1 MNLADL
7 PPVLNVEEFA
17 TAMRLSRGSAYQ
29 FVREGGVRHVRCGRS
44 IRIPRSA
51 VLELLGE
58 PQEMREAGR
67 PTSKP
72 LADKNVND
80 NLTATTG

>member
-7 PPVLNVEEFA
+7 PPVLTVEEFA
-17 TAMRLSRGSAYQ
+17 AAMRLGRGTAYD
-29 FVREGGVRHVRCGRS
+29 FVRRGGVRHVRCGRS

-58 PQEMREAGR
+58 LLETLEPGLSGLKGSSDENGVSGKRI
-67 PTSKP
+67 P
-72 LADKNVND
+72 
-80 NLTATTG
+80 